1 MLVSYCMIIIRLLD
15 LVKKKKMIYRF
26 GKIVNFQNSYLN
38 VLIFIR
44 LDTKDTGEWRINNK
58 LREEN

>member
-1 MLVSYCMIIIRLLD
+1 M
-15 LVKKKKMIYRF
+15 
-26 GKIVNFQNSYLN
+26 NFQNSYLN